1 MNYPILIIPVGM
13 CLTYAICYFCIKSKN
28 TEKDEERNID
38 RIEKIFE
45 KISSKKIIDIL
56 NNQEDYRTA
65 SSELDKK
72 LLSLIKKEM

>member
-1 MNYPILIIPVGM
+1 MYYPILIIPFGII
-13 CLTYAICYFCIKSKN
+13 LTYIMCYICLKK
-28 TEKDEERNID
+28 EEERKID

-45 KISSKKIIDIL
+45 KISSKKIIEIL

>member
-1 MNYPILIIPVGM
+1 MISAGA
-13 CLTYAICYFCIKSKN
+13 CLTYAVYCLCIKSKKDK
-28 TEKDEERNID
+28 EKDNQDNGID

-45 KISSKKIIDIL
+45 NISSKKIMDIL
-56 NNQEDYRTA
+56 NNQEDYRNA

>member
-1 MNYPILIIPVGM
+1 MHN
-13 CLTYAICYFCIKSKN
+13 
-28 TEKDEERNID
+28 ERID
-38 RIEKIFE
+38 KIFE

-56 NNQEDYRTA
+56 NNQEDYRSA